1 MAAQAGQQAIATPL
15 EHLGAI
21 GEGSAMLAR
30 LYQRP
35 KSSMQ
40 SGRARTGQWL
50 LEIERDE
57 AQRPDPLTGWSGSGA
72 TQTQVQLQFGSRE
85 AAVAYA
91 AANDLTLEVVPL
103 GPRSLKLQA
112 YADNFR

>member
-1 MAAQAGQQAIATPL
+1 MDA
-15 EHLGAI
+15 
-21 GEGSAMLAR
+21 AMLAR

-35 KSSMQ
+35 KSAMQ

-57 AQRPDPLTGWSGSGA
+57 PQRADPLTGWSGSGA
-72 TQTQVQLQFGSRE
+72 TETQVQLHFSTRE
-85 AAVAYA
+85 AALAYA
-91 AANDLTLEVVPL
+91 ETQGLTVEIVPL
-103 GPRSLKLQA
+103 GPRTLKLQA

>member
-1 MAAQAGQQAIATPL
+1 
-15 EHLGAI
+15 
-21 GEGSAMLAR
+21 MLAR

-40 SGRARTGQWL
+40 SGRARMGEWL

-57 AQRPDPLTGWSGSGA
+57 PQRPDPLTGWPGSGA
-72 TQTQVQLQFGSRE
+72 TQTQVQLRFATRA

-91 AANDLTLEVVPL
+91 EANGLTLEVVPL

>member
-1 MAAQAGQQAIATPL
+1 MGN
-15 EHLGAI
+15 G
-21 GEGSAMLAR
+21 MNAR

-40 SGRARTGQWL
+40 SGRARMGAWL

-57 AQRPDPLTGWSGSGA
+57 PQRPDPLTGWPGSGA
-72 TQTQVQLQFGSRE
+72 TETQVQLAFPTQE

-91 AANDLTLEVVPL
+91 DANGLTLEIVPL
-103 GPRSLKLQA
+103 GPRTLKLQA